1 MTALDTV
8 LLVSDG
14 ALIEQSFIQAVGDA
28 GKEMIFVGPKR
39 PTGDRVTQ
47 LTKKY
52 LEKYREAPSV
62 SYFLSAFDAAHILF
76 TAIESVAI
84 QKNDGTLEIG
94 RQALRKALYNTSAY
108 PGVTGVL
115 SCDQFGDCGNAAFN
129 ILRLEEPQRG
139 IDGLESN
146 IVHSWIQ
153 ND

>member
-28 GKEMIFVGPKR
+28 GKEMIFVWPKR

-94 RQALRKALYNTSAY
+94 RQAF
-108 PGVTGVL
+108 
-115 SCDQFGDCGNAAFN
+115 DQFGDCGNAAFN
-129 ILRLEEPQRG
+129 ILRLDEPQRG